1 MMMKEF
7 IDRTGFE
14 PTAAEY
20 EAIEEQYYIF
30 NGNKDDFCKT
40 WVKDGGI
47 RRLTRRRAEK
57 IAELEKQIEKERNA
71 YCEKQVEI
79 EKLREE
85 LDRELEWRPIEG
97 VGTGMKQ
104 EQYEDLASQRDVEQL
119 SDESAKAIIY
129 REFGFSMENI
139 TIVKQVSS
147 YEVNKYHRLRVS
159 ETWERT
165 PVYDATDW
173 NYIRFNCRG
182 WKWEMVN
189 GELRE
194 YNE

>member
-14 PTAAEY
+14 PTAEEY

-30 NGNKDDFCKT
+30 NGNKDDFCT
-40 WVKDGGI
+40 AWVKEGGI
-47 RRLTRRRAEK
+47 RRLTHQRAEK

-71 YCEKQVEI
+71 YREKQAEI
-79 EKLREE
+79 EKLREQ
-85 LDRELEWRPIEG
+85 LDCELEWKLIED

-104 EQYEDLASQRDVEQL
+104 EQYEKLASQRDAEQL
-119 SDESAKAIIY
+119 SDERAKAIIY
-129 REFGFSMENI
+129 REFGFSVENI
-139 TIVKQVSS
+139 TIVKQASS

-159 ETWERT
+159 ETWERS